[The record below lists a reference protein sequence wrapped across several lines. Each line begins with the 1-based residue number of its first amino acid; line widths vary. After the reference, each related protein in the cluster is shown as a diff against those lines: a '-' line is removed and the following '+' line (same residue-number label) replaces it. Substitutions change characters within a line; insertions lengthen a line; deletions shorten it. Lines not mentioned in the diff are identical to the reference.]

1 MEVVKMKLEDFEN
14 MTREEL
20 EEFLNEE
27 ELNEEKEI
35 IIASIELGKRDKA
48 EGKYYSTEEVLEHI
62 FGKNRM
68 VY

>member
-1 MEVVKMKLEDFEN
+1 MKLEDFEN

-20 EEFLNEE
+20 EEFSNEE
-27 ELNEEKEI
+27 ELHEEKEI

>member
-1 MEVVKMKLEDFEN
+1 MKLEDFEN
-14 MTREEL
+14 MTIEEL

-27 ELNEEKEI
+27 ELHEEKEI

>member
-1 MEVVKMKLEDFEN
+1 MKLEDFEN

-27 ELNEEKEI
+27 ELKEEKEI

>member
-1 MEVVKMKLEDFEN
+1 MKLKDFEN

-20 EEFLNEE
+20 EYFLNEE
-27 ELNEEKEI
+27 ELHTEKEVI
-35 IIASIELGKRDKA
+35 RASVELGKRDKA
-48 EGKYYSTEEVLEHI
+48 EGRYCSTEEVLESV

>member
-1 MEVVKMKLEDFEN
+1 MKLEDFES

-20 EEFLNEE
+20 KEFLNEE
-27 ELNEEKEI
+27 KLHEEKEI

-48 EGKYYSTEEVLEHI
+48 EGKFYSTEEVLEHI
-62 FGKNRM
+62 FGKNKM

>member
-1 MEVVKMKLEDFEN
+1 MKLKDFEN

-20 EEFLNEE
+20 EYFLNEE
-27 ELNEEKEI
+27 ELHTEKEI
-35 IIASIELGKRDKA
+35 IIASVELGKSDKA
-48 EGKYYSTEEVLEHI
+48 EGRYCSTEEVLESV

>member
-1 MEVVKMKLEDFEN
+1 MKLEDFEN

-27 ELNEEKEI
+27 ELHEEKEI

-48 EGKYYSTEEVLEHI
+48 ERKYYSTEEVLEHI

>member
-1 MEVVKMKLEDFEN
+1 

-20 EEFLNEE
+20 EYFLNEE
-27 ELNEEKEI
+27 ELHTEKEI
-35 IIASIELGKRDKA
+35 IIASVELGKRDKA
-48 EGKYYSTEEVLEHI
+48 EGRYYSTEEVLESV